1 MKRQFI
7 FLRENFSSKG
17 IKGKEKKN
25 REFNEHASFQ
35 RAQREI
41 FIIIARCHLEK

>member
-25 REFNEHASFQ
+25 REFNEHANVHN
-35 RAQREI
+35 AQY
-41 FIIIARCHLEK
+41 L

>member
-17 IKGKEKKN
+17 IKGKEKKRKIGN
-25 REFNEHASFQ
+25 LMNMPRSNVHNAKY
-35 RAQREI
+35 
-41 FIIIARCHLEK
+41 L